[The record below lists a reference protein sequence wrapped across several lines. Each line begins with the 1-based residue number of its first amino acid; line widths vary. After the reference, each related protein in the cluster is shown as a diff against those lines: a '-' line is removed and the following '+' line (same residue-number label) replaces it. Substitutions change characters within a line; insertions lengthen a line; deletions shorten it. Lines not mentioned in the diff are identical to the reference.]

1 MISLIHLN
9 YLSVLIGSLSND
21 DGNENSKK
29 CLISRFVED
38 VNARLATTFFFSFWT
53 LTYSFRIQLQ
63 KKFANIWRIE
73 QVGISAIKFEVARI
87 YFS

>member
-9 YLSVLIGSLSND
+9 YLSALIGSLNND

-38 VNARLATTFFFSFWT
+38 VNTRPATTFFFSFWT

-63 KKFANIWRIE
+63 KNLPTFDELNKLE
-73 QVGISAIKFEVARI
+73 
-87 YFS
+87 